1 MLGADFYETEAEVA
15 SVVAEGSVPVGI
27 GENTKIKWEQAY
39 MKPFLSFERAKWN
52 CFMFLVVY

>member
-1 MLGADFYETEAEVA
+1 VA

-39 MKPFLSFERAKWN
+39 MKPFLSSERAKWN
-52 CFMFLVVY
+52 CFMFLVVS